1 MAAFLA
7 EALRSL
13 QRFNKF
19 ELTQIL
25 ENKNEHEPYQNCQV
39 QKMRNYLKKYLYSY
53 CHNHQLAKKEIN
65 PYG

>member
-39 QKMRNYLKKYLYSY
+39 QKMRNYLK
-53 CHNHQLAKKEIN
+53 
-65 PYG
+65 